1 LSPVPENKIR
11 YTYGMQNDFNSY
23 QKEHP
28 MKKRII
34 WTLGVTCLLHL
45 SFVLYLTLQPTV
57 ATKTELPDN
66 ATVLSEETS
75 FTGHVGQATTHTP
88 IAFIQSLF
96 VWSIPLTI
104 VILYILLTILH
115 RLRSTPSS

>member
-1 LSPVPENKIR
+1 
-11 YTYGMQNDFNSY
+11 
-23 QKEHP
+23 

-34 WTLGVTCLLHL
+34 WTLSVTCLLDL

-66 ATVLSEETS
+66 TTVLSEETS
-75 FTGHVGQATTHTP
+75 FTGHVGQTTAHTP
-88 IAFIQSLF
+88 TQFIQSLF

-104 VILYILLTILH
+104 VIFYLLLTVLH
-115 RLRSTPSS
+115 RLRSTKST

>member
-1 LSPVPENKIR
+1 
-11 YTYGMQNDFNSY
+11 
-23 QKEHP
+23 

-34 WTLGVTCLLHL
+34 WTLGVACLLHL
-45 SFVLYLTLQPTV
+45 GFILYLTLQPTV
-57 ATKTELPDN
+57 ATETKLPDN

-88 IAFIQSLF
+88 TQFIQSLF

-104 VILYILLTILH
+104 VILYVLLTILH
-115 RLRSTPSS
+115 RLRSTPST

>member
-1 LSPVPENKIR
+1 
-11 YTYGMQNDFNSY
+11 
-23 QKEHP
+23 

-75 FTGHVGQATTHTP
+75 FTGHAGQRTTHTP
-88 IAFIQSLF
+88 IEFVQSLF
-96 VWSIPLTI
+96 LWSIPLTI
-104 VILYILLTILH
+104 VILYVLLTMLH
-115 RLRSTPSS
+115 RLCSTRST

>member
-1 LSPVPENKIR
+1 
-11 YTYGMQNDFNSY
+11 
-23 QKEHP
+23 

-34 WTLGVTCLLHL
+34 WTLSVTCLLHL

-66 ATVLSEETS
+66 ATVLSAETS
-75 FTGHVGQATTHTP
+75 FTGHVGRATAHTP

-104 VILYILLTILH
+104 VILYILLTVLH
-115 RLRSTPSS
+115 RLRSTPST